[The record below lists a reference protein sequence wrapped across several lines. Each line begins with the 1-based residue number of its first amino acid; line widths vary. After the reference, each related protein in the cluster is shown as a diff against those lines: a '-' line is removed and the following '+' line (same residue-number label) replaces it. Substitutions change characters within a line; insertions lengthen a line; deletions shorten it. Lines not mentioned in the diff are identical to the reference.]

1 VPTDDQGSRYDER
14 PMTQVA
20 HVFSNRYAIER
31 PIARGGMADVF
42 LARDQQLDRLV
53 AVKVLFPEYARDP
66 SFVERF
72 RREAQNAALLNHPNI
87 VSVYDYGQERG
98 TYFIVMEYV
107 EGQSL
112 RDILRADGAL
122 PTMQAARIASE
133 IAGALDF
140 AHRHGVVHRDI
151 KPGNVMI
158 TPTGQVKVTD
168 YGISAN
174 PTDAAAGL
182 TQTGAVI
189 GTATY
194 FSPEQAQGFQV
205 DGRTDVYAL
214 GVVLYEM
221 ICGQP
226 PFTAESPVAVAMKHV
241 REQPTPPSQIRPD
254 LPPDLEAI
262 ILKALSKDVQ
272 TRYQSA
278 EEMRADLIRFGRGQR
293 VGAVPPAA
301 VTAAPTLAA
310 TGAVAASAHEGEMWD
325 DTPPRRWGSI
335 VATVIGLGLLVGVI
349 VFLIASGGTESADG
363 PPKVEVPNVVNQT
376 YDAAKATLEGLG
388 FKVSRIDEVS
398 DADINTVTKQRPDG
412 GLLLAKGRTVVLT
425 VSSAE
430 VTVPNVVGQTFEQA
444 SAALAKVGLTA
455 TRVDTESADKPPGTV
470 LSTDPAAGAKVAKS
484 TAVTVAVA
492 AEPPVAVP
500 SVAGQDQVTAQ
511 NTLQAAG
518 FAVQVVPTPSETV
531 AAGIAIGTDPAGG
544 TKAPKG
550 TTIKLQVSQGP
561 TMVPIPNVVGQPCT
575 AGASTLTG
583 SGFNVAITGNQAGT
597 VTTQSPAGG
606 AAAPGS
612 KVSITCV

>member
-1 VPTDDQGSRYDER
+1 
-14 PMTQVA
+14 MTQVA

-53 AVKVLFPEYARDP
+53 AVKVLFPEFARDP

-112 RDILRADGAL
+112 RDILRADGVL

-241 REQPTPPSQIRPD
+241 REQPTPPSQIVHD
-254 LPPDLEAI
+254 VPPDLEAI
-262 ILKALSKDVQ
+262 ILKALSKDVE

-293 VGAVPPAA
+293 VGATPPPAM
-301 VTAAPTLAA
+301 TGEPTMAA
-310 TGAVAASAHEGEMWD
+310 TGAVPPSSHEDEMWD

-335 VATVIGLGLLVGVI
+335 VATVIGLGLLVAVI
-349 VFLIASGGTESADG
+349 AFLIASGGKDDASG
-363 PPKVEVPNVVNQT
+363 PPRVEVPNVVGQT
-376 YDAAKATLEGLG
+376 YDAAKTTLEGIG
-388 FKVSRIDEVS
+388 FKVSRLDEVS
-398 DADINTVTKQRPDG
+398 DAPIDQVTKQRPDG
-412 GLLLAKGRTVVLT
+412 GLLLGKGRTVVLT

-430 VTVPNVVGQTFEQA
+430 VTIPNIVGQTYDQA
-444 SAALAKVGLTA
+444 NAALAKLGLTA
-455 TRVDTESADKPPGTV
+455 NRIDTESPDKPAGTV
-470 LSTDPAAGAKVAKS
+470 LSTDPAAGVKVAKNS
-484 TAVTVAVA
+484 VVNVAVA
-492 AEPPVAVP
+492 AEPPVAIP

-518 FAVQVVPTPSETV
+518 FSVQVVPTPSETV
-531 AAGIAIGTDPAGG
+531 AAGKAIGTDPAGG
-544 TKAPKG
+544 SKAPKG
-550 TTIKLQVSQGP
+550 STVKLQVSQGP
-561 TMVPIPNVVGQPCT
+561 TMVAIPSVVGQQCG
-575 AGASTLTG
+575 AGAGQLT
-583 SGFNVAITGNQAGT
+583 SAGFNVAITGNQAGT
-597 VTTQSPAGG
+597 VTTQNPGG
-606 AAAPGS
+606 GSAAPGS
-612 KVSITCV
+612 QVGITCV